1 MDFAS
6 GPRRTKTAIQGN
18 SKGNRNKGNKFSQFS
33 NEFVYIRRGAHFI
46 RKKCCRSSAQRPG
59 RPGILQYVF
68 CCTEEGRKLPA
79 NFESSKLKYTFA
91 GSTFQNGNFEI
102 NNGGF
107 EDRRMGFHTG
117 LTRCIPSYS
126 SVSISSSISPV
137 LCTGSSLPVSCN
149 ALRPGDSASDFHEG
163 YVSYRQFPAHSSD
176 LHTHVSRRLV
186 SEKSRQEN
194 STKESRVHFVAA
206 GQVGTSSELEKV
218 QFGSVSNDTISGSNF
233 QFSTGTHLSDR
244 RQTSQFASS
253 DCTDGKSVS
262 GIGSVVSSV
271 TGTYDSLHRFG
282 SSSTFAHAT
291 NPVLSTAFL
300 ETSQRFFG
308 QSSSHSSILSRPFAV
323 VENTTTHFCGSTTTR
338 ETFCYPLDRCICSRL
353 GSTHGLFT
361 SVRQMGQTSS
371 RLPHKLAGNESGS
384 VGIGTFQTTC
394 QESVCS
400 ASLRQFDSGVVYQ
413 QARRNEV
420 VQPLSFDVGVTPVVP
435 GELDCFESG
444 TYSRETEYFG
454 RRFEPRENSNT
465 FNRVEFE
472 SGNSGRFI
480 QNISNSKSRSV
491 CNKREQETSS
501 LLFPLSG
508 PGSNSVGC
516 TQYRLDRDLGLC
528 LPTSNINSFGSQEN
542 SGRTVQ
548 STANCASSSESAL
561 VSSSARVISGF
572 SKKTSAYRQSSVTK
586 QGSSVAPKPSHSKS
600 RSLGSVERQGASQR
614 FSAKAQQYIS
624 ESRRSSTRKLYN
636 ARLAIYREWCRERH
650 VDPCTASIVDVA
662 DFLVYIHDNRK
673 CGAST
678 VAGYRTAI
686 STIHKGWN
694 GHSVGTEMKI
704 SQLIKGMFNSR
715 PVRKTLLPN
724 WDLPSVLWKL
734 CDPPFEPLES
744 ADLKFLTW
752 KTVFLL
758 AVASA
763 ARVGE
768 LHALSIEECN
778 IRFEGHGVRLLPNLN
793 FLAKTQ
799 RLNKPW
805 KPFFIPRFG
814 RFATED
820 RDRLLCPCRSLHLYL
835 ARTKPLR
842 KDVKNLFITYQDNNY
857 RAAAKSSLSRWIVSL
872 IRYVYDKIPSA
883 TLSNIRAHDT
893 RRLSSSWALF
903 NGVAVTDIMEAAH
916 WSSEN
921 TFTSFYLKDVC
932 HEGNF
937 ARASVLETAKLKKG
951 RLQ

>member
-1 MDFAS
+1 MRRKRNICVIRRVNLGMKIIPEKGKRRRNHKVLRITTRSQSTLGKEGIIPNLSMIIVRGQKRAVTNTINSRGFVPQTQNSNTRICALSSSGRKTAGLCTKLERSDKRQMDFAS

-59 RPGILQYVF
+59 RPGFY
-68 CCTEEGRKLPA
+68 
-79 NFESSKLKYTFA
+79 
-91 GSTFQNGNFEI
+91 STFFVVQKKDG
-102 NNGGF
+102 
-107 EDRRMGFHTG
+107 
-117 LTRCIPSYS
+117 SYRPILNLRNLNTHLQ
-126 SVSISSSISPV
+126 VPHFKMETLKSI
-137 LCTGSSLPVSCN
+137 TA
-149 ALRPGDSASDFHEG
+149 ALRIGEWAFTLDLQDAYLHIPVYQYHRQYLRFCVQGHHYQFRAMPFGLATAPRIFTKVMSAIGSF
-163 YVSYRQFPAHSSD
+163 
-176 LHTHVSRRLV
+176 LHTRQIFIHMYLDDWLV
-186 SEKSRQEN
+186 RSQDKKILLKNQEFILSLLDKLGLLVN
-194 STKESRVHFVAA
+194 WK
-206 GQVGTSSELEKV
+206 KV

-233 QFSTGTHLSDR
+233 QFSTGTHLSDGG
-244 RQTSQFASS
+244 QTSQFASS

-262 GIGSVVSSV
+262 GISSVVSSV

-291 NPVLSTAFL
+291 NPILSTAFL
-300 ETSQRFFG
+300 ETSQGFFG
-308 QSSSHSSILSRPFAV
+308 QSSSHSSIPSRPFAV
-323 VENTTTHFCGSTTTR
+323 VENTTTHFCGSATTR
-338 ETFCYPLDRCICSRL
+338 ETFCHPLDRCICSRL
-353 GSTHGLFT
+353 GRTHGLFT
-361 SVRQMGQTSS
+361 SVRQVGQTSS
-371 RLPHKLAGNESGS
+371 RLPHKLAGNESRS
-384 VGIGTFQTTC
+384 VGIGAFQTTC

-472 SGNSGRFI
+472 SGNSEHFI

-491 CNKREQETSS
+491 CNKREQETTS

-508 PGSNSVGC
+508 PGSNSFGC
-516 TQYRLDRDLGLC
+516 TQYRLDRDVGLC

-542 SGRTVQ
+542 SRRTVQ

-561 VSSSARVISGF
+561 VSSSAGVISGF

-600 RSLGSVERQGASQR
+600 RSLGSVKRQGASQR

-636 ARLAIYREWCRERH
+636 ARLAIYREWCREKH
-650 VDPCTASIVDVA
+650 VDPCTASIVEVA

-704 SQLIKGMFNSR
+704 SHLIKGMFNSR

-752 KTVFLL
+752 KTVFFTCCRIG
-758 AVASA
+758 STCW
-763 ARVGE
+763 RVTC
-768 LHALSIEECN
+768 I
-778 IRFEGHGVRLLPNLN
+778 I
-793 FLAKTQ
+793 
-799 RLNKPW
+799 
-805 KPFFIPRFG
+805 
-814 RFATED
+814 D
-820 RDRLLCPCRSLHLYL
+820 RR
-835 ARTKPLR
+835 
-842 KDVKNLFITYQDNNY
+842 
-857 RAAAKSSLSRWIVSL
+857 
-872 IRYVYDKIPSA
+872 
-883 TLSNIRAHDT
+883 
-893 RRLSSSWALF
+893 
-903 NGVAVTDIMEAAH
+903 M
-916 WSSEN
+916 
-921 TFTSFYLKDVC
+921 
-932 HEGNF
+932 
-937 ARASVLETAKLKKG
+937 
-951 RLQ
+951 